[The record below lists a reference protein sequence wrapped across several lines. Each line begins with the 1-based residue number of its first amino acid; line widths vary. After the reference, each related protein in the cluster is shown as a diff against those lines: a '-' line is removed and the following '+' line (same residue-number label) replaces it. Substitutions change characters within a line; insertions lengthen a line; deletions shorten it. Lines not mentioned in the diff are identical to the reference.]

1 MCPALSRRCFL
12 KTAAAGAAST
22 GALFSLTDE
31 LFAITPA
38 PDLRLKTKIRVGKVY
53 LGRERPGWPMSKLDL
68 SAEVKRY
75 EKELAQLP
83 GLADIEFVDGGLV
96 STAEQAAAARDKFQ
110 DVSGILALHLS
121 LGTGPMMQTLM
132 DSRRPLMI
140 YTQPYSGHEWH
151 IVGSWQREGRLVDV
165 LPSSRFDDIA
175 EAVRPFRA
183 LQRLRETRVLHVSQG
198 DADPKYVQA
207 IKDKFGTEI
216 ISIRLPELEEAYKQ
230 ADRAEAEADAKRWMR
245 EARKI
250 VEPKKDDIL
259 KGSLMYITMRD
270 LLAKYHAQAITMNC
284 LGMALIDRNMG
295 YPCLG
300 FVRLNNQLLAGVCE
314 ADLKSTMTQLI
325 FTYLVGRTGFVTD
338 PMFDQSNS
346 TIIHAHCVAA
356 TQMEGPDTKPS
367 PYHIRTHLEDNRGV
381 SLMVKMPIGRKISM
395 ARLIGT
401 DAMLFSTGDAVDSPM
416 VERGCRSKLTV
427 RVENM
432 DRFLHEWSSGL
443 HRVIF
448 YGDHTRD
455 VGRFCR
461 FTQTRLLRE
470 GIDDLSKDKTLEWEA
485 HVHA

>member
-12 KTAAAGAAST
+12 KTAAVGAAST
-22 GALFSLTDE
+22 GALFSFADQ
-31 LFAITPA
+31 LFADAPA
-38 PDLRLKTKIRVGKVY
+38 PDLHLKSKIRVGKVY
-53 LGRERPGWPMSKLDL
+53 LGHERPGWPMSKLDL
-68 SAEVKRY
+68 PAEVKRY
-75 EKELAQLP
+75 EKELAKLA

-96 STAEQAAAARDKFQ
+96 SNAAQAAAARDKFQ
-110 DVSGILALHLS
+110 GVSGILALHLS
-121 LGTGPMMQTLM
+121 LGTGPLMRTLM
-132 DSRRPLMI
+132 DSGRPLMV
-140 YTQPYSGHEWH
+140 YSQPYSGHEWH
-151 IVGSWQREGRLVDV
+151 IVASWQREGRLVDV
-165 LPSSRFDDIA
+165 LPSSRFEDIA

-183 LQRLRETRVLHVSQG
+183 LHRLKETRVLHVSQG
-198 DADPKYVQA
+198 DADAKYVQA
-207 IKDKFGTEI
+207 MKDKFGTEI
-216 ISIRLPELEEAYKQ
+216 ISIRLPELEAAYKQ
-230 ADRAEAEADAKRWMR
+230 ASRAEAEADAKRWLR

-250 VEPKKDDIL
+250 VEPSKDDVL
-259 KGSLMYITMRD
+259 KSSLMYVTMRD
-270 LLAKYHAQAITMNC
+270 LLAKHRAQAITMNC
-284 LGMALIDRNMG
+284 LGMGLIDRDMG

-346 TIIHAHCVAA
+346 AIIHAHCVAA

-367 PYHIRTHLEDNRGV
+367 PYHIRSHLEDNRGA
-381 SLMVKMPIGRKISM
+381 SLMVKLPIGRKVSM

-432 DRFLHEWSSGL
+432 DRFLQQWSSGL